1 MKIHVA
7 LQNDSV
13 KTHSV
18 KTLGGHRGAISSGD
32 AAQNSKR
39 MPYKGA
45 RSSQKAYM
53 TVNMHP
59 TKKHLPPQ
67 TIAPF
72 VPGTVND

>member
-13 KTHSV
+13 KTLAV
-18 KTLGGHRGAISSGD
+18 IAARICPETARKTA
-32 AAQNSKR
+32 KE
-39 MPYKGA
+39 MPCEGA
-45 RSSQKAYM
+45 RIGQTAYM

-59 TKKHLPPQ
+59 TKKHLLPQ

-72 VPGTVND
+72 VPGSVNG

>member
-7 LQNDSV
+7 PQNDSV
-13 KTHSV
+13 KTQAGIAARFCPATRR
-18 KTLGGHRGAISSGD
+18 KTA
-32 AAQNSKR
+32 KE
-39 MPYKGA
+39 MPCEGA
-45 RSSQKAYM
+45 RRGQTAYM
-53 TVNMHP
+53 TGNMHP